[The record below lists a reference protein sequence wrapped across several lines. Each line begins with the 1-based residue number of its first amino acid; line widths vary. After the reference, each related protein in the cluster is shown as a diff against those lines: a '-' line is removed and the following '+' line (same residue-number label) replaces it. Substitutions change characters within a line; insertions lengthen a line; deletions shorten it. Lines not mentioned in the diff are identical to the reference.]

1 MIVLDTNV
9 LSALMTPGRYPA
21 VEAWLATR
29 TEADLYLSVVTEA
42 ELRQGVLAL
51 PAGKRRDILAADV
64 DVTLFDFAA
73 RILPVDRAVATA
85 CASVVAGRRTLGR
98 PIQFADALIAATCKV
113 HGAALA
119 TRNTR
124 DFEHCDLALI
134 DPFAFA
140 E

>member
-21 VEAWLATR
+21 VEAWLATQ

-73 RILPVDRAVATA
+73 RILPVDRAVATV
-85 CASVVAGRRTLGR
+85 CASVVAGRRMLGR
-98 PIQFADALIAATCKV
+98 PIQFADALIAATCRI

-124 DFEHCDLALI
+124 DFECCDLALI